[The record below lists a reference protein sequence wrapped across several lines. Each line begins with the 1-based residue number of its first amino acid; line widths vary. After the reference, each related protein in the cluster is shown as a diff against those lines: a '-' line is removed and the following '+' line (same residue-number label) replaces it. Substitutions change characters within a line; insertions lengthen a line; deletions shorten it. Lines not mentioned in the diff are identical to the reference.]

1 MDNNKTNRVEV
12 YKGFLYIS
20 MGCICAIGVLVAYI
34 LACLITSNFKL
45 DYLTVKELC
54 NLILVGLAE
63 GIIFGMIFYNK
74 FEKIAIKTK
83 QKPLTNEKKKR
94 IIHKQIIINIVLYMF
109 FFITTLI
116 SIYKDLYEG
125 IVFSIGFILAITLW
139 QIGCIIARNL
149 LNKDA
154 SQINKRLQDTKNK

>member
-1 MDNNKTNRVEV
+1 MDNNKTNKVEV

-20 MGCICAIGVLVAYI
+20 IGCIGAIGMLVAYI
-34 LACLITSNFKL
+34 LVCLITSNFKL
-45 DYLTVKELC
+45 DYLTAGELC
-54 NLILVGLAE
+54 NLLLVGLVE
-63 GIIFGMIFYNK
+63 DIIFGMIFYNIFGK
-74 FEKIAIKTK
+74 LAIKAK

-94 IIHKQIIINIVLYMF
+94 IIQKQIIINIVLYMI

-149 LNKDA
+149 LNKDV